1 MTIEELREKHSE
13 TSHQIFGMSH
23 AAISIEFALGEL
35 NHMRNYY
42 ETILRENVLF
52 QNDFAEQFRLG
63 LSMSLP
69 VIKSRMATL
78 QSQLK
83 QEEK

>member
-1 MTIEELREKHSE
+1 MTTEELRERHFES
-13 TSHQIFGMSH
+13 SHREDSPSH
-23 AAISIEFALGEL
+23 TAVSIEFALGEL
-35 NHMRNYY
+35 NDMRNYY
-42 ETILRENVLF
+42 ETILKENVLF

-69 VIKSRMATL
+69 VIKSRMAAL

-83 QEEK
+83 QEKK